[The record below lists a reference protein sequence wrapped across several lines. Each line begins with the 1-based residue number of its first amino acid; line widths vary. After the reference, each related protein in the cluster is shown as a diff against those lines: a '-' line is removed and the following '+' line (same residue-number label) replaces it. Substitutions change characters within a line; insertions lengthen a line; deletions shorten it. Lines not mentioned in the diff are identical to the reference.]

1 MDDYAATFG
10 MFHEDCSQGSSFA
23 SGSWRVGSGSIPYAT
38 FSILTAA
45 SDIVISLAVICTL
58 CLARNVELPAELC
71 WQSAFLCMITLGL
84 LALHS
89 RVYAMEILHDSSSQ
103 IRILSVWLGCIG
115 GLCVPLILW
124 VSRTPE
130 AMAFFRWEI
139 LLLLGLAT
147 VLGFAHY
154 GYRNLAVL
162 GLRRQAI
169 TQSVAIIGASEDTSR
184 AIRLIRERCI
194 GVTVR
199 AIYDDQPISLDHAFE
214 GVRVAGSL
222 VDLLN
227 DHQHDPLEWAVIVT
241 NGNERERIATLKDRL
256 IAQPLR
262 VKMLNL
268 QSPRSGIDAHG
279 RRALPGLALETVLDL
294 PMDARGRVIKS
305 VFDRIGAGI
314 ALMILAPVLLFCVAG
329 IKFSSPGPVLFRQRR
344 IGYRNRAFHVYK
356 FRSMHIEACNLLRLT
371 ARDDPRVFPFGQL
384 MRRLSLDELPQFFN
398 VLRGEMSMVGPR
410 PHMPEARAGDRLY
423 YEVIPHY
430 ASRHRVKP
438 GITGWAQVNG
448 WRGPTD
454 TVEAIEQRV
463 AHDMHYID
471 HWSFILDLKIL
482 LKTALGGFFGR
493 NAF

>member
-154 GYRNLAVL
+154 GYRNLAIL

-256 IAQPLR
+256 IAGKDAEFAKPAVWHRCTWQARASRTGSRDRAGSADGCARPGD
-262 VKMLNL
+262 
-268 QSPRSGIDAHG
+268 QIGIRSD
-279 RRALPGLALETVLDL
+279 RR
-294 PMDARGRVIKS
+294 R
-305 VFDRIGAGI
+305 DR
-314 ALMILAPVLLFCVAG
+314 
-329 IKFSSPGPVLFRQRR
+329 S
-344 IGYRNRAFHVYK
+344 Y
-356 FRSMHIEACNLLRLT
+356 
-371 ARDDPRVFPFGQL
+371 DPRTRPAI
-384 MRRLSLDELPQFFN
+384 
-398 VLRGEMSMVGPR
+398 LRCR
-410 PHMPEARAGDRLY
+410 Y
-423 YEVIPHY
+423 
-430 ASRHRVKP
+430 
-438 GITGWAQVNG
+438 
-448 WRGPTD
+448 
-454 TVEAIEQRV
+454 
-463 AHDMHYID
+463 
-471 HWSFILDLKIL
+471 KIQ
-482 LKTALGGFFGR
+482 
-493 NAF
+493 